1 LISIEKYT
9 SSSVGAKYKRHAAHT
24 LSLFRRNKIT
34 PNFDL
39 IIDCTDKLLNNWR
52 SAPLNRIHLD
62 IVQQCQ
68 NLLLGIFGLI
78 AYDFDLK
85 TLNNDR
91 HHELTQALRDFLSAF
106 DIVSFLPKHLSII
119 YLKLSPRHRRA
130 RATIERYVY
139 RMIDHE
145 LAQNPETIAERKR
158 TSLIASLVCALQK
171 DEQMEMTKS
180 EEEKKGQIFTS

>member
-1 LISIEKYT
+1 LI
-9 SSSVGAKYKRHAAHT
+9 GAKYKRHA
-24 LSLFRRNKIT
+24 SLTIPVFRRNKIT

-52 SAPLNRIHLD
+52 SAPLNHIHLD

-68 NLLLGIFGLI
+68 NLLLALFGLI
-78 AYDFDLK
+78 AFDYDLE
-85 TLNNDR
+85 TLNNDSR
-91 HHELTQALRDFLSAF
+91 NELTQALKVFVGAVE
-106 DIVSFLPKHLSII
+106 IVMYLPKFLSII